1 MTRVGSAHEWIRFLD
16 AESDEE
22 AVGKLRRMISC
33 LEVASDELGDVLKFL
48 TGSPSADLEEVLRVT
63 RYTSEEAIGLL
74 SGVIVRIR
82 LGDPEA
88 A

>member
-1 MTRVGSAHEWIRFLD
+1 MAAIGTANEWLRFLD
-16 AESDEE
+16 AGSDDE
-22 AVGKLRRMISC
+22 AVAKIRRMISC
-33 LEVASDELGDVLKFL
+33 LEVAADECGDVLKFMS
-48 TGSPSADLEEVLRVT
+48 GSPSADLEEVLRVT

-74 SGVIVRIR
+74 SGVIARIA